1 MKKIYINNE
10 KGITL
15 IALIITI
22 VVLIILA
29 GITIRLVF
37 SNNGVISRAR
47 EAANL
52 TNESAQ
58 QDQEDISELK
68 NTIDDTFSDDNNE
81 NEDNNDTKNVEIT
94 IKDEEFVYNG
104 EEHKPDVNVKDGE
117 KVLVSGT
124 DYDVEY
130 KNNVNAGTAEVI
142 VNLKGEYSGSLTEN
156 FIIQPRQATITMNDQ
171 IITYGNT
178 IPTLTS
184 SYFGLIN
191 GDDLAPYN
199 PYVVGLENSTP
210 VVGSYTITME
220 YTPNSNYEVEIINGT
235 LTVTAAPVIP
245 GGDPT
250 NTPTPNTP

>member
-1 MKKIYINNE
+1 MKKYNE

-15 IALIITI
+15 IALVVTV

-37 SNNGVISRAR
+37 SNNSVISRAR

-52 TNESAQ
+52 TNESVE

-94 IKDEEFVYNG
+94 IKDEEFIYNG
-104 EEHKPDVNVKDGE
+104 EEHRPEVTVKDGE
-117 KVLVSGT
+117 KALVNGT

-130 KNNVNAGTAEVI
+130 KNNINAGEAEVI
-142 VNLKGEYSGSLTEN
+142 INLKGEYSGSLTEN
-156 FIIQPRQATITMNDQ
+156 FTIQPRQATITMHSQ
-171 IITYGNT
+171 TMLYGSK

-184 SYFGLIN
+184 SYIGLIN

-210 VVGSYTITME
+210 VVGAYTITME

-235 LTVTAAPVIP
+235 LTVLAAPVIP

>member
-1 MKKIYINNE
+1 MKKYNE

-15 IALIITI
+15 IALVVTV

-37 SNNGVISRAR
+37 SNNSVISRAR

-52 TNESAQ
+52 TNESVE

-68 NTIDDTFSDDNNE
+68 NTIDDTFSNDNNNDAE
-81 NEDNNDTKNVEIT
+81 NLQIT
-94 IKDEEFVYNG
+94 IKDEEFIYNG
-104 EEHKPDVNVKDGE
+104 EEHRPEVTVKDGE
-117 KVLVSGT
+117 KALVNGT

-130 KNNVNAGTAEVI
+130 KNNINAGEAEVI
-142 VNLKGEYSGSLTEN
+142 INLKGEYSGSLTEN
-156 FIIQPRQATITMNDQ
+156 FTIQPRQATITMHSQ
-171 IITYGNT
+171 TMLYGSK

-184 SYFGLIN
+184 SYIGLIS

>member
-1 MKKIYINNE
+1 MKKYNE

-15 IALIITI
+15 IALVVTV

-37 SNNGVISRAR
+37 SNNSVISRAR

-52 TNESAQ
+52 TNESVE

-68 NTIDDTFSDDNNE
+68 NTIDDTFSNDNNNDAE
-81 NEDNNDTKNVEIT
+81 NLQIT
-94 IKDEEFVYNG
+94 IKDEEFIYNG
-104 EEHKPDVNVKDGE
+104 EEHRPEVTVKDGE
-117 KVLVSGT
+117 KALVNGT

-130 KNNVNAGTAEVI
+130 KNNINAGEAEVI
-142 VNLKGEYSGSLTEN
+142 INLKGEYSGSLTEN
-156 FIIQPRQATITMNDQ
+156 FIIQPKKATIIMNDQ
-171 IITYGNT
+171 SMTYGST

-184 SYFGLIN
+184 SYIGLIN